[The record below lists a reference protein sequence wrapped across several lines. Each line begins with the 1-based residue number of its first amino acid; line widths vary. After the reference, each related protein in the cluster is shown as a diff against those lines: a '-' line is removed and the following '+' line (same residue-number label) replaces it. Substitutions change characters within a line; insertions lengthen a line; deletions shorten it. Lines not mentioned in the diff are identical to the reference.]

1 MARNKSRIT
10 EGTEVRLTGRR
21 GIPQR
26 YQGRSGVVVGN
37 TTGVRGARQFLVAF
51 PGRRVM
57 PLPVN
62 SRNLTAI

>member
-1 MARNKSRIT
+1 MARNSGFKD
-10 EGTEVRLTGRR
+10 GQGVRLTGRR

-37 TTGVRGARQFLVAF
+37 TTGVRGARQILVAF
-51 PGRRVM
+51 PGRRVT

-62 SRNLTAI
+62 FRNLTAI